1 MSNLSGGLVPGQ
13 EGGGG
18 GPANWNT
25 LLNKPSVFPPAAHT
39 HPQSDI
45 ISVATYN
52 LGNVAGN
59 VSLNR
64 VNGERQKASATG
76 NVTIQVPAGGSE
88 DDLIRLK
95 ITASGAD
102 RTLAFHA
109 NIEIPSD
116 SGISLPKTL
125 TSGKTYRLIL
135 AKGSTKWALVS
146 LVGGMTD

>member
-18 GPANWNT
+18 GPADWNT

-45 ISVATYN
+45 IPVATH
-52 LGNVAGN
+52 NVGN
-59 VSLNR
+59 VSGNVTLNR
-64 VNGERQKASATG
+64 ANGEKQKAAATG
-76 NVTIQVPAGGSE
+76 NITIQVPTGGSE

-95 ITASGAD
+95 ILASGAN
-102 RTLAFHA
+102 RNLAFHA

-116 SGISLPKTL
+116 AGIALPKTMEA
-125 TSGKTYRLIL
+125 GKTYRLIL
-135 AKGSTKWALVS
+135 AKGATKWALVS